1 MNEGNS
7 TMRFVVA
14 SLAGA
19 AIAIAVMLYL
29 KREDV
34 WRIEE
39 MEREVKEFRQE
50 TSDNFDSIRAEIL
63 ANRAKIDTVVAN
75 TDTLKAGQ
83 AVIYNAV
90 MSYDKNR
97 PVSETPYEFVTE
109 IKKFFGW

>member
-1 MNEGNS
+1 MKEGNS
-7 TMRFVVA
+7 IMRIVVA

-19 AIAIAVMLYL
+19 TIAIAVMLYL

-34 WRIEE
+34 GRMEE

-63 ANRAKIDTVVAN
+63 ANRAKIDTVKAN

-83 AVIYNAV
+83 SVIYNAV
-90 MSYDKNR
+90 MSYGEGSKE
-97 PVSETPYEFVTE
+97 ETAHGFLDQ
-109 IKKFFGW
+109 IKLFFNL

>member
-1 MNEGNS
+1 MKG
-7 TMRFVVA
+7 MMKFVISALLGA
-14 SLAGA
+14 S
-19 AIAIAVMLYL
+19 IAIAVMLYL

-34 WRIEE
+34 GRMEE

-63 ANRAKIDTVVAN
+63 ANRAKIDTVKAN

-90 MSYDKNR
+90 MSFDKER
-97 PVSETPYEFVTE
+97 PELGTPYEFL
-109 IKKFFGW
+109 KKVGRMFGIGE